1 MCWDLIA
8 IFFAGVGF
16 VFRGTISDN
25 FPQVGNMVDGIRSRL
40 GGRSDGFGGLD
51 HLDPEEN
58 LDLSPEFLGATA
70 PRHPQGPY
78 RPLGDE
84 GQQ

>member
-1 MCWDLIA
+1 MHA
-8 IFFAGVGF
+8 PAVAGF
-16 VFRGTISDN
+16 VFREAILDN
-25 FPQVGNMVDGIRSRL
+25 FPQVGNVWDSLRSRF
-40 GGRSDGFGGLD
+40 GGGGDSYGGLD

-78 RPLGDE
+78 NPLE
-84 GQQ
+84 GQ